1 MKRILIAACALAL
14 LMAGCT
20 PALAAEAPSSS
31 QEPVK
36 SCYYPIAVDSYTSGP
51 FDELRIS
58 KTYQLSID
66 DDPRGIPTE
75 DFDSYGRHYFLVDMI
90 RENDVGVDT
99 KPHTETITLTSDTNQ
114 MDTIL
119 NRLDAEMEFT
129 TEDGYTGL
137 LKLDHTSVKVE
148 ANGYKTSSRTV
159 TASRVYP
166 GLSDADVSLIPKTVV
181 DNGRTL
187 TLADVKWTEAAGTDG
202 EGNPA
207 TRYAA
212 TATYTGTASSQYATG
227 YTVTA
232 DYSGEV
238 AKTDCSM
245 VTYTAIFGSTEI
257 PEDQKKP
264 APSNPATSDD
274 PEAPDAPIVSV
285 PWQKPVI
292 IGGAV
297 IAVIAALALIIKK
310 VRERR

>member
-1 MKRILIAACALAL
+1 MKRILIITCALAL
-14 LMAGCT
+14 LLAGCA
-20 PALAAEAPSSS
+20 PALAAEASES

-58 KTYQLSID
+58 KTYQLSIN

-99 KPHTETITLTSDTNQ
+99 KPHTETVTLASDTNQ
-114 MDTIL
+114 MDAIL
-119 NRLDAEMEFT
+119 KRLDAEMEFT
-129 TEDGYTGL
+129 TEDGYTGI

-148 ANGYKTSSRTV
+148 ANGYKTSSRMV

-166 GLSDADVSLIPKTVV
+166 GLSDADVSLVAKTIVE
-181 DNGRTL
+181 NGRTL
-187 TLADVKWTEAAGTDG
+187 TLADVKWTESAATDG
-202 EGNPA
+202 EGGLA
-207 TRYAA
+207 TYYAA
-212 TATYTGTASSQYATG
+212 TATYSGTASSQYATG

-238 AKTDCSM
+238 AKTDCNM
-245 VTYTAIFGSTEI
+245 VFYTAIFGSTEI

-264 APSNPATSDD
+264 APSNPAT
-274 PEAPDAPIVSV
+274 PEDPDAPIVSV
-285 PWQKPVI
+285 NWQKPVI

-297 IAVIAALALIIKK
+297 IAGVAALAFIIKK